1 MKLDV
6 NWKYYDN
13 KLASKKITDKNMM
26 IMMMIWYLTSP

>member
-13 KLASKKITDKNMM
+13 KLANKKIADKNMM
-26 IMMMIWYLTSP
+26 MMMMIWYLTSP